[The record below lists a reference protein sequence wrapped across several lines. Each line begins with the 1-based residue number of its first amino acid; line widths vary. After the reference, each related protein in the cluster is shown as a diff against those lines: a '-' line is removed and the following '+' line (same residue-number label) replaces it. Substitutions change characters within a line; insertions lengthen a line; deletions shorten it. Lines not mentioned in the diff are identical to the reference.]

1 MARIFYHTDTGNIH
15 GVHDGTFSGTLPGGI
30 DFIDVAESPD
40 QIVWPVNAAGDS
52 GERFAR
58 VVGGVLIARERP
70 DFDAED
76 EAQVDAAFNLAGIDR
91 AELRLIFEI
100 VKAIKTGNQTF
111 FDSVTDV
118 PTFKALARSLI
129 R

>member
-1 MARIFYHTDTGNIH
+1 MARIFYHTDTGNIF
-15 GVHDGTFSGTLPGGI
+15 GVHDGAFSGTLPGGI

-58 VVGGVLIARERP
+58 VSGGVLVARERP

-76 EAQVDAAFNLAGIDR
+76 EAQVNASFNLAGIDR

-100 VKAIKTGNQTF
+100 VKAIKTGNMTF
-111 FDSVTDV
+111 FDSVTDA
-118 PTFKALARSLI
+118 TSFKTLARRLM